1 MTERSRTPATAG
13 APAYPT
19 EAETAARN
27 GQNGQGP
34 GYDHEHWV
42 GRTRVVLQPIAA
54 PSILGLFGF
63 AGATMMVGAW
73 QAGWYGSPLTGDIL
87 FPFCA
92 TFGGL
97 AQFVAGVWS
106 YRARDGLATAMHGMW
121 GAFWLAFGLL
131 FAMITIH
138 VIPPA
143 LVPHFGHTNGAFA
156 FWFTVLG
163 VITGL
168 GTLAAFAES
177 LGLVM
182 VLGPLAVGSI
192 LTSVG
197 FFLGPMWLFTAGGY
211 AFTFAALAAV
221 YTAGAMMLEGSFG
234 RTILPLG
241 KYSKAANIPGGT
253 LTTPIEYPTG
263 QPGVRVG
270 Q

>member
-1 MTERSRTPATAG
+1 MTERSRTPAAAG
-13 APAYPT
+13 APAYPS
-19 EAETAARN
+19 EREVAAH
-27 GQNGQGP
+27 NGQGRP
-34 GYDHEHWV
+34 GPGSEHADWV

-73 QAGWYGSPLTGDIL
+73 EAGWYGSANTGIIL
-87 FPFCA
+87 FPFA
-92 TFGGL
+92 AAFGGL
-97 AQFVAGVWS
+97 AQFIAGVWS

-131 FAMITIH
+131 FGMIAIH
-138 VIPPA
+138 AIPPA
-143 LVPHFGHTNGAFA
+143 LVPHFGHTNGGFA

-163 VITGL
+163 IITGL

-177 LGLVM
+177 LSLVM

-221 YTAGAMMLEGSFG
+221 YTAGALMLEGSYG
-234 RTILPLG
+234 RTILPMG
-241 KYSKAANIPGGT
+241 KYAKEANIPGRT

-263 QPGVRVG
+263 MPGVRVG